1 MGIGHLHA
9 RCFVHPCRP
18 VAARQSIPSWSL
30 AGLHPTVGPVALE
43 ERQRRVGRV
52 DRRDVGRPRRSDGAT
67 MALTESAP
75 AQPRIVDGATWRER
89 LLVPELVAIGLAVA
103 VVSSLGSPM
112 VPTIADDYDV
122 SLGTSQWALTS
133 ALLAGAVVTPVLGRL
148 DRKSTRLN
156 SSH

>member
-1 MGIGHLHA
+1 MGIVHLHA
-9 RCFVHPCRP
+9 CCFVHPCRP
-18 VAARQSIPSWSL
+18 VAARQSIPSWAL
-30 AGLHPTVGPVALE
+30 AGLQPTVGPVALE

-112 VPTIADDYDV
+112 LPPI
-122 SLGTSQWALTS
+122 
-133 ALLAGAVVTPVLGRL
+133 
-148 DRKSTRLN
+148 
-156 SSH
+156 SHASPLSPGPAH